1 MFLVRLLR
9 RTVIALLTIFVLLWI
24 VLAGF
29 RYPNP
34 IQVARVGFAA
44 ATDTPKYMNSSPIAA
59 SSTPKPLQAGPQETL
74 PQTVVF
80 RGKTVTF
87 DEYLK
92 ATATNALLIYRDGKL
107 THEWYAA
114 GIGKDQKLP
123 SYSVSKSI
131 TSILAG
137 QFIAE
142 GKLKE
147 SDLLV
152 DILPEWKTG
161 TSYDKITIGDLLDMR
176 GGIDV
181 PDDYPSGPSGWG
193 RSIAQMYAT
202 TDMNYFIKNHRKMLF
217 EPGSKGDYRSV
228 DTQMVGMVLRKI
240 SGKSLVQL
248 AHERLWQPL
257 GAEYAASWST
267 DVNGG
272 IEKAFC
278 CYNAAA
284 RDYVKLGTLLLSPSA
299 QVDTQWLARLW
310 APMETLDH
318 NWGYGAFVWHPYA
331 NTSMMLGLH
340 EQIVMVLPIQKT
352 VIVKLSANLVDSDE
366 VESARILH
374 EIAVKG

>member
-1 MFLVRLLR
+1 MFLIRFLR
-9 RTVIALLTIFVLLWI
+9 RIVIAALTLFLLLWI

-34 IQVARVGFAA
+34 IQVAQVGFASP
-44 ATDTPKYMNSSPIAA
+44 TDTPKHMNSNSIAV
-59 SSTPKPLQAGPQETL
+59 STTPKPLEAGVQETL

-107 THEWYAA
+107 THEWYAP
-114 GIGKDQKLP
+114 GISKDQKLP
-123 SYSVSKSI
+123 SYSVAKSVVA
-131 TSILAG
+131 ILAG

-147 SDLLV
+147 SDTLV
-152 DILPEWKTG
+152 GILPEWKTG
-161 TSYDKITIGDLLDMR
+161 TAYDKITIGDLLDMR

-202 TDMNYFIKNHRKMLF
+202 TDMNYFIKNHRKMLY
-217 EPGSKGDYRSV
+217 EPGTKGEYRSV

-240 SGKSLVQL
+240 SGKTLVQL
-248 AHERLWQPL
+248 AEERLWQPL
-257 GAEYAASWST
+257 GAEYGASWST

-278 CYNAAA
+278 CYNAAP
-284 RDYVKLGTLLLSPSA
+284 RDYVKLGTLLLAPSA

-318 NWGYGAFVWHPYA
+318 KWGYGGYVWHPYA

-340 EQIVMVLPIQKT
+340 EQIVMTLPIQKT
-352 VIVKLSANLVDSDE
+352 VVVKLSANLIDSDE

-374 EIAVKG
+374 EIGVKG